1 MSALDEES
9 PEEYRTQA
17 PGPPAAPMEREPL
30 QQGPPPEGSKGMDVG
45 ARKRIYDFVSSSPGC
60 HLRELQRRL
69 GIPLG
74 TLEYH
79 LKYLVDR
86 EYLSIREEG
95 GYKRYYPVGMM
106 RSVDKNILSLLR
118 QDIPRRLVMH
128 LLLHPNSK
136 FGDLAEKFD
145 AAPSTLSFHV
155 SKLLKAGIVSKTRTG
170 RETTYK
176 VDNEHEVAMVL
187 IAHRRSFLDVLVDS
201 FVGTWTDLHP

>member
-1 MSALDEES
+1 MVDGN
-9 PEEYRTQA
+9 PEEQGGAPQGGPQGGPFGREPSA
-17 PGPPAAPMEREPL
+17 PGPP
-30 QQGPPPEGSKGMDVG
+30 PESGHGMDVG
-45 ARKRIYDFVSSSPGC
+45 ARKRIFDFVSSSPGC

-69 GIPLG
+69 NIPLG

-86 EYLSIREEG
+86 EYLSIRDEG
-95 GYKRYYPVGMM
+95 GYKRYYPVGTM

-128 LLLHPNSK
+128 LLLHPNSR

-145 AAPSTLSFHV
+145 VAPSTLSFHV
-155 SKLLKAGIVSKTRTG
+155 TKLLKAGIVSKTRTG
-170 RETTYK
+170 RETTYR
-176 VDNEHEVAMVL
+176 VENEHEVAMVL

>member
-1 MSALDEES
+1 MEEDS
-9 PEEYRTQA
+9 PVEIETPA
-17 PGPPAAPMEREPL
+17 GGPPASPPESEPPEH
-30 QQGPPPEGSKGMDVG
+30 GPPPNDSKGMDVG

-69 GIPLG
+69 EVPLG

-79 LKYLVDR
+79 LKYLVDH
-86 EYLSIREEG
+86 EYLSIRDEG
-95 GYKRYYPVGMM
+95 GYKRYYPVGKM
-106 RSVDKNILSLLR
+106 RSADKNILSLLR

-128 LLLHPNSK
+128 LLLHPDSK
-136 FGDLAEKFD
+136 FGDLAQKFD
-145 AAPSTLSFHV
+145 VAPSTLSFHV
-155 SKLLKAGIVSKTRTG
+155 SKLLKAGIVSKTSLG

-176 VDNEHEVAMVL
+176 VENEHEVAMVL

>member
-1 MSALDEES
+1 MPVDEDELDGKSA
-9 PEEYRTQA
+9 PA
-17 PGPPAAPMEREPL
+17 PGPPGEQRDHEPAEH
-30 QQGPPPEGSKGMDVG
+30 GPPAEGAPGLDVG
-45 ARKRIYDFVSSSPGC
+45 ARKRIFDFVSSSPGC

-86 EYLSIREEG
+86 EYLSIRDEG
-95 GYKRYYPVGMM
+95 GYKRYYPVGTM

-136 FGDLAEKFD
+136 FGDLAERFD
-145 AAPSTLSFHV
+145 VAPSTLSFHV
-155 SKLLKAGIVSKTRTG
+155 TKLLKAGIVSKTRQG

-176 VDNEHEVAMVL
+176 VENEHEVAMVL